1 MSFVCSV
8 HGGREWVS
16 PPIIDTPFSASAIM
30 DELAANKEHEI
41 YPCGIILPLNST
53 VQQVKRT
60 KQSNQM
66 EDASLN
72 KNENKKKKKNRK
84 N

>member
-1 MSFVCSV
+1 MQCAW
-8 HGGREWVS
+8 RKEWVS
-16 PPIIDTPFSASAIM
+16 PPIIDTPFSANAIM

>member
-1 MSFVCSV
+1 
-8 HGGREWVS
+8 
-16 PPIIDTPFSASAIM
+16 M

-72 KNENKKKKKNRK
+72 KNENKKKKKIEKIKLVVAYANDLGAQTLFFYKVYKYDFR
-84 N
+84 